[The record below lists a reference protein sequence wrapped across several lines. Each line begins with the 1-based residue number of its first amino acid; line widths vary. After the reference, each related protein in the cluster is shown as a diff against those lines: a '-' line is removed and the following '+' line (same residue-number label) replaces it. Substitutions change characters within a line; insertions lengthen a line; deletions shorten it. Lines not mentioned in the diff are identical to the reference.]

1 MSSYTSSLCIP
12 HIFGPEAWINKQ
24 AARARARVD
33 FNHSFCH
40 RRRRLFSSS
49 FTVDFAISQY
59 VTGKLN
65 SSSRSRC
72 SCNGRRQK
80 APPLSCVSSS
90 VSIAVTSPYADHDI
104 NLRSGSV
111 ATIKLPNIIS
121 ALSNYQNLSIRVIL
135 TKSATHFLNGQ
146 SQEQP
151 TVESLAALPHV
162 DGIYQDKDELGES
175 WTRGAG
181 ILHINLRKWAHILV
195 IAPLSANTLAKI
207 VNGMSDNL
215 LTDTIRA
222 WDTSGQL
229 DGMKKRIVVFPAMNV
244 AMWLHPVTAQ
254 QIRVLEEDWGVKDG
268 GDENENGEGWFE
280 VFRPIGVCY
289 FFFLSYSICRV
300 TNVYLQKM
308 LACGDIGIGGMRE
321 WTEVVSI
328 IEERLALTT

>member
-1 MSSYTSSLCIP
+1 MS
-12 HIFGPEAWINKQ
+12 
-24 AARARARVD
+24 RA
-33 FNHSFCH
+33 S
-40 RRRRLFSSS
+40 
-49 FTVDFAISQY
+49 
-59 VTGKLN
+59 
-65 SSSRSRC
+65 
-72 SCNGRRQK
+72 
-80 APPLSCVSSS
+80 
-90 VSIAVTSPYADHDI
+90 SIAPAEAVAAAMDDGKKH
-104 NLRSGSV
+104 LLLAASGSV

-280 VFRPIGVCY
+280 VFTPIG
-289 FFFLSYSICRV
+289 
-300 TNVYLQKM
+300 KM

>member
-1 MSSYTSSLCIP
+1 M
-12 HIFGPEAWINKQ
+12 
-24 AARARARVD
+24 V
-33 FNHSFCH
+33 
-40 RRRRLFSSS
+40 
-49 FTVDFAISQY
+49 
-59 VTGKLN
+59 
-65 SSSRSRC
+65 
-72 SCNGRRQK
+72 
-80 APPLSCVSSS
+80 
-90 VSIAVTSPYADHDI
+90 
-104 NLRSGSV
+104 
-111 ATIKLPNIIS
+111 
-121 ALSNYQNLSIRVIL
+121 L
-135 TKSATHFLNGQ
+135 TTSATHFLNGQ

-151 TVESLAALPHV
+151 TIESLATLPNV

-175 WTRGAG
+175 WVRGAG

-207 VNGMSDNL
+207 VHGFSDNL

-244 AMWLHPVTAQ
+244 AMWLHPVTTQ

-268 GDENENGEGWFE
+268 GDETRNGDGWFE
-280 VFRPIGVCY
+280 VFRPIGVCGV
-289 FFFLSYSICRV
+289 LPSISLLYCFA
-300 TNVYLQKM
+300 NVYLQKM